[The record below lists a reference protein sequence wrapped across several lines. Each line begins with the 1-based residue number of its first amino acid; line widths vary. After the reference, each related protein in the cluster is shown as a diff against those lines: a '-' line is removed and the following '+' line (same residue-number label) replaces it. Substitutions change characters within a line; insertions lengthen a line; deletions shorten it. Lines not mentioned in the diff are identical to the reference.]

1 LQEGFFMK
9 ARFTD
14 KMLRGLK
21 ADPTKSVDYWDELLP
36 GFGVR
41 VGTTGRK
48 SFFVG
53 TRINGKYR
61 RITLKPPYDLL
72 SLADARTK
80 AKAIMTDAHGGIGP
94 ELRKKREEKGTFGA
108 VAAAFMQD
116 YAKDHRTRGEY
127 QRKIDVDLADWHDRQ
142 ITDIKRA
149 DIKDLIRVKARTA
162 PVAANRL
169 LSVISKIFNW
179 AVKEE
184 IIESSQATQLDR
196 PGKETERERSLSAEE
211 IKNVWG
217 VFDGLGYPWGPLY
230 KMLLVTGQRRGEVAG
245 MRWSEI
251 NGEGWKLP
259 GERAKKGK
267 GHLVPLSS
275 LAREI
280 LDGAP
285 QIGELV
291 FRSNRDAPVQN
302 WSKAAK
308 RLRKLCGPMEPWH
321 LHDLRRS
328 FATHLRSLGVERLVV
343 SKLLNH
349 TEGGTTKIY
358 DRYGADPEKS
368 AAMERW
374 ANRLREII
382 SGAPASNVVRMTPK
396 SA

>member
-1 LQEGFFMK
+1 MR

-14 KMLRGLK
+14 KFLRGLK
-21 ADPTKSVDYWDELLP
+21 ADPSKSVDYWDALLP
-36 GFGVR
+36 SFGVR

-53 TRINGKYR
+53 VRINGKYR
-61 RITLKPPYDLL
+61 RVTIKPPYDLL
-72 SLADARTK
+72 GLADARTK

-94 ELRKKREEKGTFGA
+94 EVRKKREEKGTFGA

-127 QRKIDVDLADWHDRQ
+127 QRKIDVDLAGWHDRQ
-142 ITDIKRA
+142 IADIKRA

-169 LSVISKIFNW
+169 LSVITKIFNW

-184 IIESSQATQLDR
+184 LVQASPAMQIDR
-196 PGKETERERSLSAEE
+196 PGKEIERERSLSAEE
-211 IKNVWG
+211 IKVVWG
-217 VFDGLGYPWGPLY
+217 VFDKLGYPWGPLY

-275 LAREI
+275 LATEI

-285 QIGELV
+285 QVGELV
-291 FRSNRDAPVQN
+291 FRANTDTALQN
-302 WSKAAK
+302 WSKTAK
-308 RLRKLCGPMEPWH
+308 RLRKLCGPMEQWH
-321 LHDLRRS
+321 IHDLRRT
-328 FATHLRSLGVERLVV
+328 FATQLRSLGVDRLVV

-349 TEGGTTKIY
+349 AEAGTTKIY
-358 DRYGADPEKS
+358 DRYAADPEKT

-382 SGAPASNVVRMTPK
+382 SGVPAGNVVQMKPK

>member
-1 LQEGFFMK
+1 MSTQ
-9 ARFTD
+9 RFTD
-14 KMLRGLK
+14 KWLRGLK
-21 ADPTKSVDYWDELLP
+21 APSTGQVDHWDELLP

-61 RITLKPPYDLL
+61 RVTLSPPYDLL

-80 AKAIMTDAHGGIGP
+80 AKAITADAHAGIGP
-94 ELRKKREEKGTFGA
+94 EVRKKREEKGTFGA

-116 YAKDHRTRGEY
+116 YAKDHRTRREY
-127 QRKIDVDLADWHDRQ
+127 QRKIDVDLADWHGRQ
-142 ITDIKRA
+142 IAEIRRA

-162 PVAANRL
+162 PIAANRL
-169 LSVISKIFNW
+169 LSLISKIFNW

-184 IIESSQATQLDR
+184 IVESSPATQLDR

-211 IKNVWG
+211 IKIVWG
-217 VFDGLGYPWGPLY
+217 ALDGLGYPWGPLY
-230 KMLLVTGQRRGEVAG
+230 KFLLVTGQRRGEVAG

-280 LDGAP
+280 LDGVP
-285 QIGELV
+285 QIGGLV
-291 FRSNRDAPVQN
+291 FRAHTDAALKG
-302 WSKAAK
+302 WSRIAP
-308 RLRKLCGPMEPWH
+308 RLEKLTGPMEPWH
-321 LHDLRRS
+321 LHDFRRT

-343 SKLLNH
+343 SKLLNQA
-349 TEGGTTKIY
+349 EAGVTKIY
-358 DRYGADPEKS
+358 DRYAADPEKT

-382 SGAPASNVVRMTPK
+382 SGAPANNVVQMTPK